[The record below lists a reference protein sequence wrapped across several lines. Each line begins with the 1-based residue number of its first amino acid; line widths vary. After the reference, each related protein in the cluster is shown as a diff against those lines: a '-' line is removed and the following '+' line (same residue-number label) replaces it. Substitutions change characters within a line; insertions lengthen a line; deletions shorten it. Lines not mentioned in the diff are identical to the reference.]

1 MAKILTKDEIKAV
14 IALKQAEMPFDVY
27 SRTNPLPTDGG
38 MIVTIPG
45 VRRCGKS
52 TRMELA
58 INDLLARGVP
68 RENILWIGFDDERFA
83 LMKADE
89 LDLIL
94 ESYRE
99 MFPDTPLKDVW
110 MFFDEIPLVENW
122 ELFVLRVFKSYCKNI
137 FVCGSNA
144 HTLSKDMKSELRGW
158 PVEFETW
165 PLSFAEYCAFRKL
178 DPSSALESERAK
190 VRVAF
195 DDYNRFGALPEIALT
210 TSVPLRYKRLQGYFD
225 TMLLK
230 DFIEHF
236 NVRNASALR
245 FFLKR
250 VMANI
255 ANPLSVNAI
264 YGEIKAQGLKVSK
277 DELYVWL
284 EEARDIY
291 LFVRVPK
298 FSRSLAKQESSPA
311 KYYVIDNGLR
321 NATIPIQS
329 DERGK
334 QLENTVFLDLLRRK
348 TNAETIAYCQGRGEC
363 DFVVFEEERVKR
375 LVQVTWE
382 MSGSDVSSVKTR
394 MREVNGLLDAAEEL
408 GCSDLTIVTHDE
420 EETIRERGFEIRV
433 VPAWKVLSCCA
444 RAELLGVE

>member
-1 MAKILTKDEIKAV
+1 MAKTITKDEIKAL

-27 SRTNPLPTDGG
+27 SRTDSLPTDGG
-38 MIVTIPG
+38 MIVTVPG

-58 INDLLARGVP
+58 INDLLKRGIP

-99 MFPDTPLKDVW
+99 MFPDTPLRDVW

-165 PLSFAEYCAFRKL
+165 PLSFAEYCTFRKL
-178 DPSSALESERAK
+178 DPSSPLESERAK

-195 DDYNRFGALPEIALT
+195 DDYNRFGAMPEIALT
-210 TSVPLRYKRLQGYFD
+210 ASVPLRYKRLQGYFD

-230 DFIEHF
+230 DFIDHF

-250 VMANI
+250 VMVNI
-255 ANPLSVNAI
+255 ASPLSVNAI

-284 EEARDIY
+284 KEARDIY
-291 LFVRVPK
+291 LFLRVPK
-298 FSRSLAKQESSPA
+298 FSRSLARQESSPA

-329 DERGK
+329 DNRGK

-348 TNAETIAYCQGRGEC
+348 TSAESIAYCQGRGEC
-363 DFVVFEEERVKR
+363 DFVVSEEERVKR

-382 MSGSDVSSVKTR
+382 MPEADSSNSRTR
-394 MREVNGLLDAAEEL
+394 VREVNGFLDAAEEL

-420 EETIRERGFEIRV
+420 EATIEARGFEIRV
-433 VPAWKVLSCCA
+433 VPAWKA
-444 RAELLGVE
+444 LLT

>member
-1 MAKILTKDEIKAV
+1 MTKDEIKAV

-27 SRTNPLPTDGG
+27 ARTEPLPIDGG

-68 RENILWIGFDDERFA
+68 RENVLWIGFDDERFA

-94 ESYRE
+94 QSYRE

-110 MFFDEIPLVENW
+110 MFFDEIPLVKNW
-122 ELFVLRVFKSYCKNI
+122 ELFVLRVFKSYCKNV

-158 PVEFETW
+158 PVECETW
-165 PLSFAEYCAFRKL
+165 PLSFVEYCAFRKL
-178 DPSSALESERAK
+178 DPTSALESERAK

-195 DDYNRFGALPEIALT
+195 DDYVRFGALPEIALT
-210 TSVPLRYKRLQGYFD
+210 PGVPLRYKRLQGYFD

-236 NVRNASALR
+236 RVRNASALR

-264 YGEIKAQGLKVSK
+264 YGEIRAQGLKVAK

-291 LFVRVPK
+291 LFQRVPK
-298 FSRSLAKQESSPA
+298 FSRSLAKQESSQA
-311 KYYVIDNGLR
+311 KYYVVDNGLR
-321 NATIPIQS
+321 TATIPIQS
-329 DERGK
+329 DDCGK
-334 QLENTVFLDLLRRK
+334 QLENAVFLDLLRRK
-348 TNAETIAYCQGRGEC
+348 ANSESISYFQGRGEC
-363 DFVVFEEERVKR
+363 DFVLSEEERVKR

-382 MSGSDVSSVKTR
+382 MSGADASGRKTR
-394 MREVNGLLDAAEEL
+394 MREVNGLIDAAETL

-420 EETIRERGFEIRV
+420 EGSVKERGFEIRI
-433 VPAWKVLSCCA
+433 VPAWKALGAA
-444 RAELLGVE
+444 RVPES